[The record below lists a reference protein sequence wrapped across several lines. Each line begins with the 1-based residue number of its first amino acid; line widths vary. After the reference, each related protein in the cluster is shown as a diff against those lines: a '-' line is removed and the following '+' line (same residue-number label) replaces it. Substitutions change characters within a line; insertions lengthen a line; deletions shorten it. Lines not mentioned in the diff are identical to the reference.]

1 MRPGASFREISERGY
16 EQPEKYRDR
25 HYPVLAHGIGM
36 SDEWPCI
43 FYPQDEAF
51 MYDGVLEPGMTLCVE
66 SYVGEVGGREGVKL
80 EQQIL
85 ITEGGYELLSHFP
98 FEDDLLA

>member
-1 MRPGASFREISERGY
+1 MRPGISFRELT
-16 EQPEKYRDR
+16 EQAFRQSPEYREQ
-25 HYPVLAHGIGM
+25 HYPVLAHGVGM

-51 MYDGVLEPGMTLCVE
+51 IYDGQLEAGMVLSVE
-66 SYVGEVGGREGVKL
+66 SYVGAVGGPEGVKL

-85 ITEGGYELLSHFP
+85 ITEDGYELLSKFP
-98 FEDDLLA
+98 FEEDLLG